1 MLLKNNTNEGFAL
14 LANCQAINCWYLYL
28 YVLLI
33 FIMAGRQIGVK
44 RPLHKL
50 LLRWKIHTHKVFP
63 KVWLSHPW
71 NQCWT
76 STGHRS
82 VGLCIAFPTVL
93 LGKSILIK
101 VSLCWQE
108 YRPTG
113 REIFVCIYVHTYMY
127 THRTGGLCMKKLATG
142 FQYVPA
148 HWEAVLCFIAH

>member
-1 MLLKNNTNEGFAL
+1 MLLKNNTNEEFVL

-28 YVLLI
+28 YILLI
-33 FIMAGRQIGVK
+33 FIMAGGQTRVR

-76 STGHRS
+76 SAGHRS

-113 REIFVCIYVHTYMY
+113 REIFVCIYVHTQNRRFIHEKACYRIPIC
-127 THRTGGLCMKKLATG
+127 TSSLGRG
-142 FQYVPA
+142 V
-148 HWEAVLCFIAH
+148 VLHSTLNS